1 MPYVSRN
8 ASGQINALHRSAG
21 PGAGEYLQPTD
32 PEVQRFLGVDEPPRR
47 GSEFAPL
54 DEDFVRVLEDLLDTL
69 ISRGVINIT
78 DLPAPAQAKLFARK
92 SFRER
97 DQARA
102 VAAAFKSSGFVE
114 IIDDSTFG
122 GLGKA

>member
-8 ASGQINALHRSAG
+8 AAGQITALHRSAG
-21 PGAGEYLQPTD
+21 SGAGEYLQPTD
-32 PEVQRFLGVDEPPRR
+32 PEVQRFLGVADEKKPA
-47 GSEFAPL
+47 SEFAPL

-69 ISRGVINIT
+69 ITKGVLNIT

-92 SFRER
+92 SFRQR
-97 DQARA
+97 DQAKA
-102 VAAAFKSSGFVE
+102 VAAAFRSSGFVE